1 MRSKL
6 PADKT
11 VEPKWLT
18 SSLHKRSYKE
28 TMAKGNLKKNVNSR
42 DNASPIAFDGPDD
55 AGSET
60 QLNGP

>member
-1 MRSKL
+1 VVDVILAQKKL
-6 PADKT
+6 SHGSRKF
-11 VEPKWLT
+11 
-18 SSLHKRSYKE
+18 
-28 TMAKGNLKKNVNSR
+28 GKNVNSR